1 MILLLR
7 KPQKQKELLGVLYLK
22 VPGNIKQKQKSKPP
36 PVLTQYGKKLRVFQK
51 LRQKAKRSF
60 CIAKSVPHEVCKK
73 DHLTCH
79 KTGGIPVSVHI
90 TKDLVTFSV

>member
-36 PVLTQYGKKLRVFQK
+36 PVLTQYGKKAPCIPKVATK
-51 LRQKAKRSF
+51 SKALFLHCEIRS
-60 CIAKSVPHEVCKK
+60 A
-73 DHLTCH
+73 
-79 KTGGIPVSVHI
+79 
-90 TKDLVTFSV
+90 